1 MFLGGQ
7 IEEFIG
13 EIGNVVG
20 KRVVPLT
27 DTDCKNYMKKCCP
40 FNHVA
45 VMYKKSAVLTAGN
58 YMDWF

>member
-40 FNHVA
+40 FNNVA
-45 VMYKKSAVLTAGN
+45 VMYKKSAVLKAA
-58 YMDWF
+58 D